1 MKLQNR
7 DIFLARQPLQG
18 LANMKLPIKS
28 AFAVAKLANV
38 LNDPLRIIDEMRNKL
53 IEEYGEKNEDGQ
65 MQVKTDSEQFGKF
78 MAEVNELM
86 DQEVDI
92 TFEKVKLP
100 EKIAATC
107 DACQH
112 NMDKT
117 IEIEPAI
124 LMALEKFIIVA

>member
-1 MKLQNR
+1 M
-7 DIFLARQPLQG
+7 
-18 LANMKLPIKS
+18 
-28 AFAVAKLANV
+28 AKLANV

-65 MQVKTDSEQFGKF
+65 MQVKPDSEQFGKF